1 MQYVYLVVF
10 FLFILNSFLVTDSI
24 DLKISAKTIYPSLLT
39 YNASIGHS
47 GVALLND
54 YSIQAA
60 DSIIELY
67 LLAKCDKIFGTPGS
81 TFSGLASTIGCF
93 ALD

>member
-1 MQYVYLVVF
+1 MQSVF
-10 FLFILNSFLVTDSI
+10 SWFLISINRFLVTDNS
-24 DLKISAKTIYPSLLT
+24 DLKTSAKAYYPSLIT
-39 YNASIGHS
+39 YNSSIGHS
-47 GVALLND
+47 GVALLNE

>member
-1 MQYVYLVVF
+1 MTD
-10 FLFILNSFLVTDSI
+10 NS
-24 DLKISAKTIYPSLLT
+24 DLKASAMTFYPSLIT

-47 GVALLND
+47 GVVLLND
-54 YSIQAA
+54 YSIEAA
-60 DSIIELY
+60 DAIVELY